1 MGVAMFGLGVGK
13 HEGSVFSPLL
23 VTIMLEGLY
32 MDFPAGYPFRNNL
45 NTKHSHMAVRRYHH
59 LNVSN
64 LKYWIVCYKKL
75 PEHGIVLQVP
85 MSVFP
90 PEQVSCFVP
99 GLLSAHVRIRNLLP
113 PPHVTVQVDQASQ
126 LDQPERCHLSQENG

>member
-1 MGVAMFGLGVGK
+1 MVLSKQRIIKALIR
-13 HEGSVFSPLL
+13 LRIWL
-23 VTIMLEGLY
+23 VCAFVVRKPPKTGFLATR
-32 MDFPAGYPFRNNL
+32 PNL

-75 PEHGIVLQVP
+75 PEHGIELHVP
-85 MSVFP
+85 MSVLP
-90 PEQVSCFVP
+90 PEQESCFVP

-126 LDQPERCHLSQENG
+126 LDQPERCHLSPENVQFG